1 MALIERNPDPER
13 FTVGRKTLILDRFMT
28 HFIKVGGIGIIAAVF
43 GIFLFILLQIIP
55 LFQGAEVEEKATLDT
70 GRSDGVLVGMDEW
83 GELPFL
89 LVKDGS
95 LEFYPLKIDQ
105 ETLQPVV
112 EDGKYLL
119 ADSGIREIR
128 PEFASAVDEW
138 TAFDFDT
145 MTRTIALGSADGQI
159 GLMDIAY
166 EPEFTETSRAINVE
180 VSSEGPFAAGGGS
193 GKVIQ
198 IDLFEDDSRR
208 LVGTVQESPDEEG
221 VNTASLVAFA
231 AKRSLFGEAELK
243 KTDDFVITEG
253 LTGNPIRTLVGGRG
267 DRIFVVQD
275 NGEVVYYTYRNG
287 DLSLVQTFRPFE
299 GKAAIASTEW
309 MLGRISLSFVS
320 SRGQNEIWSS
330 YLDEEKGH
338 IVYARIK
345 ELPPFPG
352 KLVNQDHSLR
362 NRAFMIAGENE
373 ASLRY
378 MTTGAIR
385 WEGRLD
391 FDAVVGFLGPKYDAM
406 VFYDDEGVLHFLSVD
421 DPHPE
426 AGFAA
431 FFKKIWYEG
440 QSEPSYTWQS
450 TGGSSSFEAKLSVV
464 PLVFGSIKGTL
475 YAMLFALPISVLA
488 AVYCSQFLR
497 PEFKR
502 FVKPTMEIMASLPSV
517 VLGFLAALWLAPM
530 WENRVPSILCVVV
543 LIPLGTILFG
553 LLWGKLPQS
562 IRLLVRPG
570 WEFLVMMP
578 AVVFFGWIAWNLGP
592 VVEGIFFTVTD
603 PATGLPIADFRLWW
617 PEFTGAD
624 YEQRNSLVVGFVMGF
639 TVIPLIFTISED
651 AMSNVPPYLTSA
663 SLALGASRW
672 QTAARIVLPT
682 ASPGIFSAFMI
693 GLGRAVGETMIVV
706 MATGNTPVMDWNIF
720 NGMRTLA
727 ANIAVELPEAA
738 KDGTLY
744 RALFLGAMLLFIMTF
759 AVNTAAEIVRQR
771 LRERYKTV

>member
-1 MALIERNPDPER
+1 MALIQRNPDPER
-13 FTVGRKTLILDRFMT
+13 FTVGRKTLLLDRFMT
-28 HFIKVGGIGIIAAVF
+28 HFIKMGGIGIIAAVF
-43 GIFLFILLQIIP
+43 GIFIFILLQILP
-55 LFQGAEVEEKATLDT
+55 LFQGADVREEATLDT

-83 GELPFL
+83 GELPFIL
-89 LVKDGS
+89 TEEGTVEFHP
-95 LEFYPLKIDQ
+95 LEIDP
-105 ETLQPVV
+105 ETREPVV
-112 EDGKYLL
+112 EGGKYRL
-119 ADSGIREIR
+119 AESGVREFR
-128 PEFASAVDEW
+128 PEFSPAVEEW
-138 TAFDFDT
+138 TAFDYDT
-145 MTRTIALGSADGQI
+145 KTQTMAFGSADGRI
-159 GLMDIAY
+159 GLIDITY
-166 EPEFTETSRAINVE
+166 QPEFTETSRTIRAD

-193 GKVIQ
+193 GKIIQ
-198 IDLFEDDSRR
+198 IDFFGDDSRR
-208 LVGTVQESPDEEG
+208 LVGTVQESPDG
-221 VNTASLVAFA
+221 GGANTASFVAFA
-231 AKRSLFGEAELK
+231 AKRGLFGGGELK
-243 KTDDFVITEG
+243 RTGDFVITEG
-253 LTGNPIRTLVGGRG
+253 LTGNPVRTLVGGRG

-275 NGEVVYYTYRNG
+275 NGEVVYYTYRDG
-287 DLSLVQTFRPFE
+287 ELGLVQTFRPFG
-299 GKAAIASTEW
+299 GKEAVVSTEW

-320 SRGQNEIWSS
+320 SRGENEIWSS

-345 ELPPFPG
+345 ELPHFPG
-352 KLVNQDHSLR
+352 RLVNQDHSLR
-362 NRAFMIAGENE
+362 NRAFLIAGENE

-385 WEGRLD
+385 WAGRLD
-391 FDAVVGFLGPKYDAM
+391 FDAVAGFLGPKYDAM
-406 VFYDDEGVLHFLSVD
+406 VFYDREGILHFLSLD

-440 QSEPSYTWQS
+440 QSGPSYSWQS
-450 TGGSSSFEAKLSVV
+450 TGGSSSFEPKLSVV

-475 YAMLFALPISVLA
+475 YAMLFAVPISVLA

-530 WENRVPSILCVVV
+530 WKDRVPSILCVIV
-543 LIPLGTILFG
+543 LIPAGTILFG

-562 IRLLVRPG
+562 IRLMVKPG

-578 AVVFFGWIAWNLGP
+578 AVVFFGWLAWQVGP
-592 VVEGIFFTVTD
+592 VIEGIFFTVTD
-603 PATGLPIADFRLWW
+603 PATGLPVGDFGRWW

-744 RALFLGAMLLFIMTF
+744 RTLFLGAMLLFIMTF
-759 AVNTAAEIVRQR
+759 AVNTVAEIVRQR
-771 LRERYKTV
+771 LRERYKDV

>member
-28 HFIKVGGIGIIAAVF
+28 HFIKVGGIGIIVAVF

-55 LFQGAEVEEKATLDT
+55 LFQGAEVEEKATLDA

-89 LVKDGS
+89 LTKGGS
-95 LEFYPLKIDQ
+95 LDFYPLKIDQ

-112 EDGKYLL
+112 KDGKYLL
-119 ADSGIREIR
+119 ADSGVREYE
-128 PEFASAVDEW
+128 PEFASAVAEW
-138 TAFDFDT
+138 TAFYFDT
-145 MTRTIALGSADGQI
+145 MSGTIVLGSDDGQV
-159 GLMDIAY
+159 GLIKVEY
-166 EPEFTETSRAINVE
+166 KPEFTETSRAINVD
-180 VSSEGPFAAGGGS
+180 VSTEGPFAAAGET
-193 GKVIQ
+193 GKITH
-198 IDLFEDDSRR
+198 IDLYEDDTRR
-208 LVGTVQESPDEEG
+208 LVGTVRESGEEG
-221 VNTASLVAFA
+221 GHNTAGIVVFE
-231 AKRSLFGEAELK
+231 AKRSLFGSPELK
-243 KTDDFVITEG
+243 LTDNFVITEG
-253 LTGNPIRTLVGGRG
+253 LTGEPKQILVGGRG
-267 DRIFVVQD
+267 DRVFIVQD
-275 NGEVVYYTYRNG
+275 NGEVAYYSLRDG
-287 DLSLVQTFRPFE
+287 KLSLVQSFLPFE
-299 GKAAIASTEW
+299 GEGEIVSSEW

-320 SRGQNEIWSS
+320 SRGENEIWSS

-338 IVYARIK
+338 IIYARIK
-345 ELPPFPG
+345 ELPPFGG
-352 KLVNQDHSLR
+352 KVVNQDHSLR
-362 NRAFMIAGENE
+362 NRAFLVTGENE

-385 WEGRLD
+385 WAGRFD
-391 FDAVVGFLGPKYDAM
+391 FDAVNAFLGPKYDAM
-406 VFYDDEGVLHFLSVD
+406 VFYDTEGVLHFLSLK

-440 QSEPSYTWQS
+440 QPGPSYSWQS

-578 AVVFFGWIAWNLGP
+578 AVIFFGWIAWNLGP

-603 PATGLPIADFRLWW
+603 PATGLPVADFRLWW